1 MTPPRWLFWHR
12 RDLRLADNLGLAAAA
27 ATTPA
32 VTGVVV
38 LDPAE
43 LAAVQQAPARLW
55 FLAESLR
62 ELAGRWRAAG
72 SRLVIL
78 QGDPVELLPR
88 LTAATGAAVVAWN
101 RGVEPSERERD
112 RRVAAALQGD
122 GVKVLVDWDQ
132 LLVPPETILTGAGDP
147 YRVYG
152 PFLRNWRGQVE
163 RRAAAGELD
172 PRPAP
177 RELLDLDPAALP
189 RPELWA
195 ALPLLE
201 SVPGAGQLAA
211 IAAGGAG
218 GGEAGSGEAGDK
230 GTVRVRHGESDG
242 GYHPST
248 HPREASEADRSESR
262 RAPEAELAEVRSG
275 RLSDAGAELAQAPFP
290 GADLCPCRPGEAAA
304 LAQLEAF
311 ADGQALPSYEQGRN
325 LPGEAG
331 TSALSAALR
340 FGTLSPRQAWAAA
353 AVARFAAR
361 SDEALASITVWE
373 QELCWREFYQQAL
386 FHFPELADGPYR
398 PQWRHFPWENDPQRL
413 AAWQQGLT
421 GMPIVDAAMRQLV
434 ESGWMHNR
442 PRMIVASYLVKD
454 LICDWRL
461 GERFFMEHLVDG
473 DLAAN
478 NGGWQWSASSGMDPK
493 PLRIFNPATQA
504 AKFDPEATY
513 IRTWLPELAH
523 VATADLISGHIGALE
538 RRGYPEPIVD
548 HKLQQARFK
557 ALYAGLPRG

>member
-1 MTPPRWLFWHR
+1 VTPPRWLFWHR

-27 ATTPA
+27 AATPA
-32 VTGVVV
+32 LTGFVV

-43 LAAVQQAPARLW
+43 LAAVQQAPARRW

-201 SVPGAGQLAA
+201 AVPTAARLAA
-211 IAAGGAG
+211 MAMSGGDAG
-218 GGEAGSGEAGDK
+218 GGDHASTRLPQASGAL
-230 GTVRVRHGESDG
+230 RS
-242 GYHPST
+242 
-248 HPREASEADRSESR
+248 EASGAPSARP
-262 RAPEAELAEVRSG
+262 PEASAGPRPDAAAEP
-275 RLSDAGAELAQAPFP
+275 AQEPFP

-311 ADGQALPSYEQGRN
+311 GDGGAMASYEEGRN
-325 LPGEAG
+325 LPGESG

-398 PQWRHFPWENDPQRL
+398 AQWRHFPWENDPQRL
-413 AAWQQGLT
+413 AAWQAGLT

-504 AKFDPEATY
+504 AKFDAEATY

-523 VATADLISGHIGALE
+523 VATPDLISGQIAPLE
-538 RRGYPEPIVD
+538 RRGYPAPIVN
-548 HKLQQARFK
+548 HRQQQARFK
-557 ALYAGLPRG
+557 AIYAALPRG

>member
-27 ATTPA
+27 AATPA
-32 VTGVVV
+32 LTGVVV

-43 LAAVQQAPARLW
+43 LAAVQQAPARRW

-88 LTAATGAAVVAWN
+88 LAAATGAAVVAWN

-172 PRPAP
+172 PLPAP

-201 SVPGAGQLAA
+201 AVPTAARLAA
-211 IAAGGAG
+211 MAMGGGDAG
-218 GGEAGSGEAGDK
+218 GGDHASTRLPQASGAL
-230 GTVRVRHGESDG
+230 RS
-242 GYHPST
+242 
-248 HPREASEADRSESR
+248 EASGAPSARP
-262 RAPEAELAEVRSG
+262 PEARAGQRPDAAAER
-275 RLSDAGAELAQAPFP
+275 AQEPFP

-311 ADGQALPSYEQGRN
+311 ADGGAMASYEEGRN
-325 LPGEAG
+325 LPGDAG

-361 SDEALASITVWE
+361 SDEALASIGVWE

-398 PQWRHFPWENDPQRL
+398 AQWRHFPWENDPQRL
-413 AAWQQGLT
+413 AAWQAGLT

-504 AKFDPEATY
+504 AKFDAEATY

-523 VATADLISGHIGALE
+523 VATPDLISGQIAPLE
-538 RRGYPEPIVD
+538 RRGYPAPIVD
-548 HKLQQARFK
+548 HRQQQARFK
-557 ALYAGLPRG
+557 AIYAALPRG

>member
-1 MTPPRWLFWHR
+1 
-12 RDLRLADNLGLAAAA
+12 
-27 ATTPA
+27 
-32 VTGVVV
+32 
-38 LDPAE
+38 
-43 LAAVQQAPARLW
+43 
-55 FLAESLR
+55 
-62 ELAGRWRAAG
+62 
-72 SRLVIL
+72 
-78 QGDPVELLPR
+78 
-88 LTAATGAAVVAWN
+88 
-101 RGVEPSERERD
+101 
-112 RRVAAALQGD
+112 
-122 GVKVLVDWDQ
+122 
-132 LLVPPETILTGAGDP
+132 
-147 YRVYG
+147 
-152 PFLRNWRGQVE
+152 VE

-172 PRPAP
+172 PLPAP
-177 RELLDLDPAALP
+177 RELLDLDPASLP

-201 SVPGAGQLAA
+201 AVPTTARLAA
-211 IAAGGAG
+211 MAMG
-218 GGEAGSGEAGDK
+218 GGDATGEDHAS
-230 GTVRVRHGESDG
+230 TRLPQASDALR
-242 GYHPST
+242 S
-248 HPREASEADRSESR
+248 EASGTPSARP
-262 RAPEAELAEVRSG
+262 PEASTGQRPDAAAER
-275 RLSDAGAELAQAPFP
+275 AQEPFT

-311 ADGQALPSYEQGRN
+311 TDGPALARYDEGRN
-325 LPGEAG
+325 LPGEEG

-353 AVARFAAR
+353 SVARFAAR

-413 AAWQQGLT
+413 TAWQDGLT

-454 LICDWRL
+454 LVCDWRL

-523 VATADLISGHIGALE
+523 VATADLISGQIGALE

-548 HKLQQARFK
+548 HKAQQARFK

>member
-1 MTPPRWLFWHR
+1 MPPRWLFWHR

-27 ATTPA
+27 AATSA
-32 VTGVVV
+32 LTGVVV

-43 LAAVQQAPARLW
+43 LAAADQAPARLW

-72 SRLVIL
+72 GRLVVL
-78 QGDPVELLPR
+78 QGDPLDLLPR
-88 LTAATGAAVVAWN
+88 LAAATGAAVVAWN
-101 RGVEPSERERD
+101 RGVEPGERERD
-112 RRVAAALQGD
+112 RRVAAALQAD
-122 GVKVLVDWDQ
+122 GVKVLAGWDQ
-132 LLVPPETILTGAGDP
+132 LLVAPETISTGAGLP

-163 RRAAAGELD
+163 RQAANGDLD
-172 PRPAP
+172 LRPSPRD
-177 RELLDLDPAALP
+177 LVDLDPAALP

-195 ALPLLE
+195 ALPHLE
-201 SVPGAGQLAA
+201 AVPAAGDLTHATVLAHA
-211 IAAGGAG
+211 GGGAG
-218 GGEAGSGEAGDK
+218 GP
-230 GTVRVRHGESDG
+230 VR
-242 GYHPST
+242 
-248 HPREASEADRSESR
+248 
-262 RAPEAELAEVRSG
+262 PELLQSF
-275 RLSDAGAELAQAPFP
+275 AGAP
-290 GADLCPCRPGEAAA
+290 LCPCRPGEAAA
-304 LAQLEAF
+304 LTQLEAF
-311 ADGQALPSYEQGRN
+311 ADGSGLAGYGEGRN
-325 LPGEAG
+325 LPAEAG
-331 TSALSAALR
+331 TSTLSAALR
-340 FGTLSPRQAWAAA
+340 FGTLSPRQAWGAA

-361 SDEALASITVWE
+361 SEEALASIGVWE
-373 QELCWREFYQQAL
+373 QELAWREFYQQAL

-413 AAWQQGLT
+413 AAWREGLT

-434 ESGWMHNR
+434 QSGWMHNR
-442 PRMIVASYLVKD
+442 CRMIVASYLVKD

-461 GERFFMEHLVDG
+461 GERLFMEHLVDG

-504 AKFDPEATY
+504 AKFDNEAAY

-523 VATADLISGHIGALE
+523 VASSDLISGRIPALE

-548 HKLQQARFK
+548 HRQQQARFK
-557 ALYAGLPRG
+557 ALHGALPKPAG

>member
-1 MTPPRWLFWHR
+1 VTPPRWLFWHR

-27 ATTPA
+27 AATPA
-32 VTGVVV
+32 LTGLVV

-43 LAAVQQAPARLW
+43 LAAVQQAPARRW

-88 LTAATGAAVVAWN
+88 VTAATGAAVVAWN

-172 PRPAP
+172 PLPAP

-189 RPELWA
+189 RPELWE

-201 SVPGAGQLAA
+201 AVPTAARLAA
-211 IAAGGAG
+211 IAAA
-218 GGEAGSGEAGDK
+218 E
-230 GTVRVRHGESDG
+230 
-242 GYHPST
+242 
-248 HPREASEADRSESR
+248 
-262 RAPEAELAEVRSG
+262 RAHE
-275 RLSDAGAELAQAPFP
+275 PFP

-311 ADGQALPSYEQGRN
+311 ADGGAMASYEEGRN
-325 LPGEAG
+325 LPGDAG

-353 AVARFAAR
+353 AVARFATR
-361 SDEALASITVWE
+361 SDEALASISVWE

-398 PQWRHFPWENDPQRL
+398 AQWRHFPWENDPQRL
-413 AAWQQGLT
+413 AAWQAGLT

-504 AKFDPEATY
+504 AKFDAEATY

-523 VATADLISGHIGALE
+523 VATPDLISGQIAPLE
-538 RRGYPEPIVD
+538 RRGYPAPIVD
-548 HKLQQARFK
+548 HRQQQARFK
-557 ALYAGLPRG
+557 AIYAALPRG

>member
-1 MTPPRWLFWHR
+1 VTPPRWLFWHR

-27 ATTPA
+27 AATPA

-43 LAAVQQAPARLW
+43 LAAVQQAPARRW
-55 FLAESLR
+55 FLAESLQD
-62 ELAGRWRAAG
+62 LAGRWQAAG
-72 SRLVIL
+72 SRLLIL
-78 QGDPVELLPR
+78 QGDPVLLLPR
-88 LTAATGAAVVAWN
+88 LAAATGAAVVAWN
-101 RGVEPSERERD
+101 RGVEPAERERD

-132 LLVPPETILTGAGDP
+132 LLVPPETILTGGGDP

-172 PRPAP
+172 PLPAP
-177 RELLDLDPAALP
+177 RELLDLDAASLP

-195 ALPLLE
+195 ALPALDT
-201 SVPGAGQLAA
+201 VPGLAQLTAM
-211 IAAGGAG
+211 AAG
-218 GGEAGSGEAGDK
+218 
-230 GTVRVRHGESDG
+230 
-242 GYHPST
+242 
-248 HPREASEADRSESR
+248 
-262 RAPEAELAEVRSG
+262 
-275 RLSDAGAELAQAPFP
+275 DAGNIQESFA
-290 GADLCPCRPGEAAA
+290 GADLCPCRPGETAA

-311 ADGQALPSYEQGRN
+311 ADGQALPSYEEGRN

-331 TSALSAALR
+331 TSGLSAALR

-413 AAWQQGLT
+413 SAWHDGLT

-523 VATADLISGHIGALE
+523 VATADLISGRIAPLE

-548 HKLQQARFK
+548 HKVQQARFK